1 MKETNK
7 QQETMQPPEAR
18 GMNEIVRMPNV
29 VRYDAYGYE
38 ELVMDQ
44 FSEMYNSMKETVL
57 GEYFASES
65 LNRNGD
71 IHDWHDDLGFKFS
84 ARDPLVKALE
94 QSQLRVMSTRVA
106 HEEPETCNA
115 DVENN
120 HEDQ

>member
-1 MKETNK
+1 MDKFERKQKEN
-7 QQETMQPPEAR
+7 MPREAR

-29 VRYDAYGYE
+29 MRYDAYGYE

-44 FSEMYNSMKETVL
+44 FSEMYNSMKEAVL

-94 QSQLRVMSTRVA
+94 HNQLRVMATRVTS
-106 HEEPETCNA
+106 EQPETCNG
-115 DVENN
+115 DVNN
-120 HEDQ
+120 QEDQ

>member
-1 MKETNK
+1 MDEFERNQKEN
-7 QQETMQPPEAR
+7 MQPPESH
-18 GMNEIVRMPNV
+18 GMNAIVRMPTV
-29 VRYDAYGYE
+29 MRYDAYGYE

-44 FSEMYNSMKETVL
+44 FSDMYNSMKEAVL

-94 QSQLRVMSTRVA
+94 RNQVRVMATRVTS
-106 HEEPETCNA
+106 EQPETCNV
-115 DVENN
+115 DVNDQ
-120 HEDQ
+120 EDQ